1 MNLRQ
6 DNPAELP
13 KNPKPEA
20 NPRRPRIKFP
30 LMAAVIAVLILTG
43 VVAGFL
49 PRFLRHT
56 ELGAETQ
63 KLSVPAVDFIL
74 TLCKENLFSR
84 SSSG

>member
-13 KNPKPEA
+13 TNPKPEA
-20 NPRRPRIKFP
+20 NPRRPRIKFS
-30 LMAAVIAVLILTG
+30 LMVIVIAVLIVTG

-56 ELGAETQ
+56 ELGAETR
-63 KLSVPAVDFIL
+63 KLSVPTV
-74 TLCKENLFSR
+74 TVVSPKP
-84 SSSG
+84 